1 MMTDQ
6 SSTAE
11 YDIGPVT
18 QIPLGEGRNFSVGG
32 RTIAVFRTHAGEVYA
47 TQPDCPHK
55 QGPLAD
61 GLIGG
66 GMLVCPLHERTFDL
80 RTGSEV
86 GANCQLTMY
95 SANLTDAGTMILSIP
110 ESLKPVG

>member
-1 MMTDQ
+1 MTEQ

-18 QIPLGEGRNFSVGG
+18 QIPLGEGRNFRVGG
-32 RTIAVFRTHAGEVYA
+32 TTVAVFRTHAGEVYA
-47 TQPDCPHK
+47 TQPDCPHRH
-55 QGPLAD
+55 GPLAD

-66 GMLVCPLHERTFDL
+66 AMLVCPLHERVFDL

-86 GANCQLTMY
+86 GADCRLTTY
-95 SANLTDAGTMILSIP
+95 AADLTDAGTVIVTIP
-110 ESLKPVG
+110 